1 MWRFPKNPADHSNT
15 KSKKDEFFNTQNAS
29 TSLVRET
36 IQNSYDA
43 ALDKDNPSVIVR
55 FKIKDISLKYFAPY
69 FQTEEN
75 LSVYQHL
82 ECEDHGK
89 FAYRPQ
95 GNQIRS
101 LIIEDEGTTGLT
113 GHLNKND
120 ARSGSSFVGFW
131 WNDGIS
137 GKSRGAGGSHGVG
150 KTTLTRVTEMST
162 FFAVTKRSDDLRR
175 FLIGF
180 SNLPY
185 HRISSNVYVGYGR
198 YGVDSGDTFNPI
210 EDASSIDGF
219 LSRFSLSRDKSGLT
233 LLIPGIPFNVDYM
246 SILTSSIR
254 EFYWPIIR
262 GNLQI
267 EIHDETASQ
276 LYFLTADT
284 IAEHCQFLIGREDVT
299 EHQEMVDTIERKNI
313 YSEIIKLRDS
323 KSPLWFNGNSPRP
336 KADLKNHY
344 KLVFGKEDFSP
355 ENLDLMCDS
364 FQNGE
369 LIGYRF
375 RLELNPVTGEKYSGY
390 ADLFLKKIDV
400 SLTKRTHFIRK
411 QVIVSNQKSGILA
424 RDVACFLIVENNLM
438 SDYLVLAE
446 EPAHTKWH
454 LYRFN
459 EQKEFKSDAPLRFL
473 LDLPSMMHRI
483 LVRDDEENRSHDSV
497 FADIFSIADPSADTP
512 SHRKKK
518 TKKIIKRPDIPP
530 PKKRPIIRVDKDQQN
545 TGFKIAPVTEIETI
559 LQEENLSLP
568 LSIEVRAAYV
578 SALGK
583 TRSWRDYSPI
593 DFEFNKTIPINIE
606 PSDAAELVYGDGNK
620 FLINV
625 FKPNF
630 LISTEGFD
638 PNRDLIVQPKIRLE
652 EY

>member
-55 FKIKDISLKYFAPY
+55 FNIKDISSKSFEPY
-69 FQTEEN
+69 FKTEEG
-75 LSVYQHL
+75 LSLYDHL
-82 ECEDHGK
+82 ACEDHGK
-89 FAYRPQ
+89 FAFSPK
-95 GNQIRS
+95 GSKIRS
-101 LIIEDEGTTGLT
+101 LVIEDEGTTGLT

-162 FFAVTKRSDDLRR
+162 FFAVTKRSDDLQR

-185 HRISSNVYVGYGR
+185 HRMNSHVYVGYGR
-198 YGVDSGDTFNPI
+198 YGLASGDAFNPI
-210 EDASSIDGF
+210 ENASSIDGF
-219 LSRFSLSRDKSGLT
+219 LSEFSLSRDQSGLT
-233 LLIPGIPFNVDYM
+233 LLIPGIPSDVNYL
-246 SILTSSIR
+246 SILTSSIL

-262 GNLQI
+262 GHLQI
-267 EIHDETASQ
+267 EIVDETASQ
-276 LYFLTADT
+276 HYYLNADT
-284 IAEHCQFLIGREDVT
+284 IAENCEFLTSQAVS
-299 EHQEMVDTIERKNI
+299 EHQAILEIKERINI
-313 YSEIIKLRDS
+313 SSEIIKLRDS
-323 KSPLWFNGNSPRP
+323 KSPLWFAGNSPR
-336 KADLKNHY
+336 AESDSKNHY
-344 KLVFGKEDFSP
+344 KLAFGKEDFSP
-355 ENLDLMCDS
+355 ENLDLMCDG
-364 FQNGE
+364 FQDGE

-375 RLELNPVTGEKYSGY
+375 KLELNPVTGEKQSGY
-390 ADLFLKKIDV
+390 ADLFLKKIEIP
-400 SLTKRTHFIRK
+400 LAKRTHFIRK
-411 QVIVSNQKSGILA
+411 QVIVSNQKGGISA
-424 RDVACFLIVENNLM
+424 RDVACFLIIEDNLM

-446 EPAHTKWH
+446 EPAHTQWFH
-454 LYRFN
+454 VRFN
-459 EQKEFKSDAPLRFL
+459 EQKEFKSDVPLRFL
-473 LDLPSMMHRI
+473 MNLPALIHRI
-483 LVRDDEENRSHDSV
+483 LTRDDEENRRHDSV
-497 FADIFSIADPSADTP
+497 FADIFSIADPAAETTSR
-512 SHRKKK
+512 RKKR
-518 TKKIIKRPDIPP
+518 TKKATKRPDIPP

-545 TGFKIAPVTEIETI
+545 TGFKIVPVTEFETI

-568 LSIEVRAAYV
+568 ISIEVRAAYV

-593 DFEFNKTIPINIE
+593 DFEFNKTIPIKIE
-606 PSDAAELVYGDGNK
+606 PIDAAELVSGDGNK

-625 FKPNF
+625 LRPNF
-630 LISTEGFD
+630 SISTEGFD
-638 PNRDLIVQPKIRLE
+638 SNRDLIVQPKIRL
-652 EY
+652 

>member
-55 FKIKDISLKYFAPY
+55 FKIKDISSKSFEPY
-69 FQTEEN
+69 FKTEEG
-75 LSVYQHL
+75 LSLYEHL
-82 ECEDHGK
+82 SCEDHGK
-89 FAYRPQ
+89 FAFRPK
-95 GNQIRS
+95 GSQIRS

-113 GHLNKND
+113 GHLDKND

-185 HRISSNVYVGYGR
+185 HRMSSNVYVGYGR
-198 YGVDSGDTFNPI
+198 YGLVSGDTFNPI
-210 EDASSIDGF
+210 ENASNIDGF
-219 LSRFSLSRDKSGLT
+219 LSDFSLSRDQSGLT
-233 LLIPGIPFNVDYM
+233 LLIPGIPSDVNYL
-246 SILTSSIR
+246 SILTSSIL

-262 GNLQI
+262 GHLQI
-267 EIHDETASQ
+267 EIGDETASQ
-276 LYFLTADT
+276 HYYLNANN
-284 IAEHCQFLIGREDVT
+284 IAENCEFLISQAVP
-299 EHQEMVDTIERKNI
+299 EHQAMLEIKERINI
-313 YSEIIKLRDS
+313 ASEIIKLRDS
-323 KSPLWFNGNSPRP
+323 KSPLWFNGNSPRLETDS
-336 KADLKNHY
+336 KKLY
-344 KLVFGKEDFSP
+344 KLAFGKEDFSL
-355 ENLDLMCDS
+355 ENLDLMCDG

-369 LIGYRF
+369 LVGYRF
-375 RLELNPVTGEKYSGY
+375 KLELNPVTGAKHSGY
-390 ADLFLKKIDV
+390 ADLFLKKIEV
-400 SLTKRTHFIRK
+400 PLAKRTHFIRK
-411 QVIVSNQKSGILA
+411 QVIVSNQKGSISA
-424 RDVACFLIVENNLM
+424 RDVACFLIIEDNLM

-446 EPAHTKWH
+446 EPAHTQWFH
-454 LYRFN
+454 VRFN

-473 LDLPSMMHRI
+473 MNLPALIHSI
-483 LVRDDEENRSHDSV
+483 LTRDDEENRRHDSV
-497 FADIFSIADPSADTP
+497 FADIFSIADPTADTT
-512 SHRKKK
+512 SRRKKR
-518 TKKIIKRPDIPP
+518 TKKENKLPDIPP
-530 PKKRPIIRVDKDQQN
+530 PKKLPIIRVDKDQKN
-545 TGFKIAPVTEIETI
+545 TGFKIVPVTEFENI

-568 LSIEVRAAYV
+568 ISIEVRAAYV

-593 DFEFNKTIPINIE
+593 DFEFNKNIPINIE
-606 PSDAAELVYGDGNK
+606 PIDSAELVSGDGNK

-625 FKPNF
+625 LKPNF
-630 LISTEGFD
+630 SISTEGFD
-638 PNRDLIVQPKIRLE
+638 SNRDLIVQPKIRL
-652 EY
+652 

>member
-55 FKIKDISLKYFAPY
+55 FKIKDISAKSFETYFK
-69 FQTEEN
+69 TEEG
-75 LSVYQHL
+75 LSLYEHL
-82 ECEDHGK
+82 ACEDLGK
-89 FAYRPQ
+89 FAFKPN
-95 GNQIRS
+95 GSQIRS

-113 GHLNKND
+113 GHLDKND

-162 FFAVTKRSDDLRR
+162 FFAITKRSDDLRR

-198 YGVDSGDTFNPI
+198 YGLDSGDAFNPI
-210 EDASSIDGF
+210 ENASYIDGF
-219 LSRFSLSRDKSGLT
+219 LSNFSLSRDQSGLT
-233 LLIPGIPFNVDYM
+233 LLIPGIPSDVNYL
-246 SILTSSIR
+246 SILTSSIL

-262 GNLQI
+262 GYLQI
-267 EIHDETASQ
+267 EIYDETASQ
-276 LYFLTADT
+276 NYYLNADT
-284 IAEHCQFLIGREDVT
+284 IAESCEFLINQAVSENQAML
-299 EHQEMVDTIERKNI
+299 EIKERIKI
-313 YSEIIKLRDS
+313 SSEIIKLRDS
-323 KSPLWFNGNSPRP
+323 QSPLWFIGNSPRP
-336 KADLKNHY
+336 ETDAKKLI

-355 ENLDLMCDS
+355 ENLDLMCDG

-375 RLELNPVTGEKYSGY
+375 KLELNPVTGAKHSGY
-390 ADLFLKKIDV
+390 ADLFIKKIEIP
-400 SLTKRTHFIRK
+400 LAKRTHFIRK
-411 QVIVSNQKSGILA
+411 QVIVSNQKSSISA
-424 RDVACFLIVENNLM
+424 RDVACFLIIEDNLM

-446 EPAHTKWH
+446 EPAHTQWFH
-454 LYRFN
+454 VRFN

-473 LDLPSMMHRI
+473 MNLPDLIHRI
-483 LVRDDEENRSHDSV
+483 LTRDDEENRRHDSV
-497 FADIFSIADPSADTP
+497 FADIFSIADPSAETT
-512 SHRKKK
+512 SRRKKR
-518 TKKIIKRPDIPP
+518 TKKENKRVIIPP
-530 PKKRPIIRVDKDQQN
+530 PKKRPLIRVDKDQKN
-545 TGFKIAPVTEIETI
+545 TGFKIVSVMEFETI
-559 LQEENLSLP
+559 LQEEDLSLP
-568 LSIEVRAAYV
+568 IAIEVRAAYV

-583 TRSWRDYSPI
+583 TRSWKDYSPI
-593 DFEFNKTIPINIE
+593 DFEFVKNIPIKIE
-606 PSDAAELVYGDGNK
+606 PIDAAELVSANGNK

-625 FKPNF
+625 LKPNF
-630 LISTEGFD
+630 SISTEGFD
-638 PNRDLIVQPKIRLE
+638 PNRDLIVQPKIRL
-652 EY
+652 

>member
-55 FKIKDISLKYFAPY
+55 FKIKDISSKSFAHYFK
-69 FQTEEN
+69 TEEGQS
-75 LSVYQHL
+75 LYDHL
-82 ECEDHGK
+82 ACEDHGK
-89 FAYRPQ
+89 FAFRPK

-101 LIIEDEGTTGLT
+101 LVIEDEGTTGLT
-113 GHLNKND
+113 GHLDKND

-162 FFAVTKRSDDLRR
+162 FFAVTKRSDDFQR

-185 HRISSNVYVGYGR
+185 HRMNLNVYVGYGR
-198 YGVDSGDTFNPI
+198 YGLASENAFNPI
-210 EDASSIDGF
+210 ESASSIDGF
-219 LSRFSLSRDKSGLT
+219 LSEFSLSRDQSGLT
-233 LLIPGIPFNVDYM
+233 LLIPGIPSDVDYL
-246 SILTSSIR
+246 SILTSSIL

-262 GNLQI
+262 GHLQI
-267 EIHDETASQ
+267 EIDDETASQ
-276 LYFLTADT
+276 HYYLNADT
-284 IAEHCQFLIGREDVT
+284 IVEYCEFLISKDFS
-299 EHQEMVDTIERKNI
+299 EHQAILEINQRINI
-313 YSEIIKLRDS
+313 ASEIIKLRDS
-323 KSPLWFNGNSPRP
+323 KSPLWFDGNSPRQETD
-336 KADLKNHY
+336 KKNLY
-344 KLVFGKEDFSP
+344 KLAFGKEDFSP
-355 ENLDLMCDS
+355 ENLDLMCDG
-364 FQNGE
+364 FQDGE

-375 RLELNPVTGEKYSGY
+375 KLELNPVTGEKQSGY
-390 ADLFLKKIDV
+390 ADLFLKKIEIP
-400 SLTKRTHFIRK
+400 LAKRTHFIRK
-411 QVIVSNQKSGILA
+411 QVIVSNQKGSISA
-424 RDVACFLIVENNLM
+424 RDVACFLIIENNLM

-446 EPAHTKWH
+446 EPAHTKWFH
-454 LYRFN
+454 NRLN

-473 LDLPSMMHRI
+473 MDLPALIHR
-483 LVRDDEENRSHDSV
+483 LLTREDEENRRHESV
-497 FADIFSIADPSADTP
+497 FADIFSIADPAAETP
-512 SHRKKK
+512 SRRKKR
-518 TKKIIKRPDIPP
+518 TKKETKRPDIPP

-545 TGFKIAPVTEIETI
+545 TGFKIVPVTEFETI

-568 LSIEVRAAYV
+568 ISIEVRAAYV

-593 DFEFNKTIPINIE
+593 DFEFNKTIPIKIE
-606 PSDAAELVYGDGNK
+606 PIDAAELVSGDGNK

-625 FKPNF
+625 LRPNF
-630 LISTEGFD
+630 SISTEGFD
-638 PNRDLIVQPKIRLE
+638 SNRDLIVQPKIRL
-652 EY
+652 